1 MVRKNEHCRFQI
13 LFCECRPSLPY
24 RGKQIPTHKRKC
36 ASPRIGEYRICLKDL
51 CVLKA
56 PFDNAE
62 LEQFYATHADCSS
75 GKVTSPRAKQFF
87 ASLFASEYVKERE
100 DHMMIALEDEVEE
113 GEEDEEGDSE
123 EEEEAE
129 EEEERELASAVNS
142 IREEFLAPSLGE
154 PFEEAMKDMDE
165 WLWNQNATHS
175 PQTMPQTQESMPQT
189 HETTSQQPTIETN
202 NQTTLPETSRQH
214 STTEA
219 STSHQILIPAHNSQ
233 TQTIINLKDR
243 LSREQKL
250 HKDALKQIEILE
262 NKLKTVNKN
271 YHDLKSSDEA
281 RKMEEEALNRARNV
295 LNTKFAKVERRENV
309 VKEIDERFQR
319 EKKEMWQQR
328 EKLDAEKELVR
339 TEWEKM
345 KDERVKME
353 AEKKKVQEES
363 EKMRAREDEIKC
375 KRRSLMRL
383 FEVVK
388 EESRK
393 AEESTKESKSLIHV
407 PLQNGLIAGDP
418 SIQAMPIEVQEC
430 FNIGAC
436 GHIKV
441 VHKGA
446 LSVTS
451 WHNKKQK
458 RNITNLLNGSDSEGE
473 ETPAKK
479 SRT

>member
-1 MVRKNEHCRFQI
+1 M
-13 LFCECRPSLPY
+13 
-24 RGKQIPTHKRKC
+24 
-36 ASPRIGEYRICLKDL
+36 
-51 CVLKA
+51 LKA

-75 GKVTSPRAKQFF
+75 AKVTSPRAKQFF

-100 DHMMIALEDEVEE
+100 DHMMITLEDEVEE
-113 GEEDEEGDSE
+113 GEEDEEGGDS

-129 EEEERELASAVNS
+129 EEAREEEREAASAVAE
-142 IREEFLAPSLGE
+142 ICEEFLTPSLGD
-154 PFEEAMKDMDE
+154 PFEEAMKDLDE
-165 WLWNQNATHS
+165 WLIKQNAS
-175 PQTMPQTQESMPQT
+175 QSQQKIPQTQE
-189 HETTSQQPTIETN
+189 TTPPTQPIHQSQQPTIE
-202 NQTTLPETSRQH
+202 QTTTVQTELTTRQH

-250 HKDALKQIEILE
+250 HQDVLTQNDTLQ
-262 NKLKTVNKN
+262 NKLKSLEKH
-271 YHDLKSSDEA
+271 YEDLKSSDEE
-281 RKMEEEALNRARNV
+281 RKKEEEALNRARNV
-295 LNTKFAKVERRENV
+295 LNTKLAKVERRENAV
-309 VKEIDERFQR
+309 QEIDDRMQR
-319 EKKEMWQQR
+319 EKKEMWQER

-353 AEKKKVQEES
+353 VEKKKVQEES